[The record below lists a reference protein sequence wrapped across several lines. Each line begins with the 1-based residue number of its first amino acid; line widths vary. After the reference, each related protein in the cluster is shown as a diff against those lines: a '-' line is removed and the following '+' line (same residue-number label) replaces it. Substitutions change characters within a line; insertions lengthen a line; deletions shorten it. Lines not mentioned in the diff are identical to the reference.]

1 MKKYAKI
8 IFFIS
13 SIIIINSCN
22 LISQPEED
30 TLSVSTTSI
39 GIKKNIISASFD
51 INCSDSWN
59 ADISG
64 GWATISPTS
73 GNGNGHVSIKTSS
86 NNTGKKRYATITV
99 SSGTQSVNVDLVQG
113 YTE

>member
-13 SIIIINSCN
+13 SIILINSCN
-22 LISQPEED
+22 LTSQPEED

-39 GIKKNIISASFD
+39 GIKKSITGASFD
-51 INCSDSWN
+51 INCNDSWN

-64 GWATISPTS
+64 SWATISPTS
-73 GNGNGHVSIKTSS
+73 GSGNEHVSIKTTT

-99 SSGTQSVNVDLVQG
+99 SSGKQSVSVDLVQG